1 MLFLQG
7 RTNVRFTE
15 SGRSTDGPAVYSMAI
30 LRRAQVLTEK
40 RNHMILEAIG
50 NGTGVLSVIH
60 LKAVLY
66 TVIIEDLAL
75 YSAPS

>member
-1 MLFLQG
+1 
-7 RTNVRFTE
+7 
-15 SGRSTDGPAVYSMAI
+15 MAI